1 MRTAI
6 SANHGMGWGLVRDGK
21 ALSFYL
27 ANVVV
32 SMLHRED
39 TLYDLFYTVTL
50 LKCRSVEY

>member
-21 ALSFYL
+21 ALAYI

-32 SMLHRED
+32 SMLHRKD